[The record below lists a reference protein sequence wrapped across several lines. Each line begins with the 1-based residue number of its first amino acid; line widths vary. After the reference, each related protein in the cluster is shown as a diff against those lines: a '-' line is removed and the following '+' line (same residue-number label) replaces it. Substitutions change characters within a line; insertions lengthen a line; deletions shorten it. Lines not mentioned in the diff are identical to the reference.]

1 MKISVLKKAFV
12 SLLLLIFAIFFLYC
26 MAVQVEFWYYVWVMW
41 EPLETGCYDLTRE
54 PIRYQK
60 CVDNYYKRH
69 ADDPWG
75 TWAT

>member
-1 MKISVLKKAFV
+1 
-12 SLLLLIFAIFFLYC
+12 